1 MKYRELQKEL
11 KARGLKSHGT
21 RADLEARWADYIDL
35 DSESDFT
42 VTIDTGFR
50 EFVFTGDPNAPGE
63 DPAWCSDY
71 GYMFQLNGRAIT
83 VAPEVAVKLANHS
96 HFTEV

>member
-1 MKYRELQKEL
+1 MMKYRELQKEL

-21 RADLEARWADYIDL
+21 KAALEARLEDAL
-35 DSESDFT
+35 E
-42 VTIDTGFR
+42 VTITVYTDFR

-83 VAPEVAVKLANHS
+83 VAPDVAVKLANHS

>member
-1 MKYRELQKEL
+1 MNYRELQKAC
-11 KARGLKSHGT
+11 KAKGLKSHGKKAELIA
-21 RADLEARWADYIDL
+21 RLEDASEITVEVTV
-35 DSESDFT
+35 DSNY
-42 VTIDTGFR
+42 R

-83 VAPEVAVKLANHS
+83 VAPEIAAKLANHS

>member
-1 MKYRELQKEL
+1 MKYRALQKEL
-11 KARGLKSHGT
+11 KARGLNAKGSK
-21 RADLEARWADYIDL
+21 AELEARLYAD
-35 DSESDFT
+35 SDPEIKPVNT
-42 VTIDTGFR
+42 DFR
-50 EFVFTGDPNAPGE
+50 EFVFTGDPNAPGT

-83 VAPEVAVKLANHS
+83 VAPEIAAKLANHS